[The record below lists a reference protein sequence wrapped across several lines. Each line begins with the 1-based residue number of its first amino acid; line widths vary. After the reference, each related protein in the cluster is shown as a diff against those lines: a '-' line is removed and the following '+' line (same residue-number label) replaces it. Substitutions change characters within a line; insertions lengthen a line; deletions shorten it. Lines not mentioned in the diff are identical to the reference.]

1 MSLPTDSL
9 RADCAIMSAFHLSLL
24 CLVALAYAISLKIS
38 GNVRQSSTSIPVQ
51 TSISPRKALFLD
63 IVQSGLED
71 RFGSFL
77 GNDGELSRVYSFLQY
92 VRGELDAPVGINDQH
107 DPCEE
112 YIDGLKAMP
121 WWNPSDFDWVQPL
134 EEGAPIIQ
142 KELELQSETRSQN
155 KELFKG
161 DSNVQTLMGSGWT
174 AFRLQRMGE
183 WNEENSAKFP
193 LTTKLVKALK
203 IPLAVRG
210 VMFAKQEPGSGV
222 QPHSDGRNFILT
234 CHLGLRVPRQDANNG
249 DRQADDETGCW
260 IKVADEKR
268 QWENGKAIVFD
279 TSFTHSTGNFTDDER
294 LVLIIDFWHP
304 DLSEKERQ
312 ALEFVYDA
320 RNKFESGKAK
330 EIDASWVKDG
340 RPLTVDAYLK
350 KNTNSLT
357 GFMNN
362 FTNKFF

>member
-1 MSLPTDSL
+1 M
-9 RADCAIMSAFHLSLL
+9 RADCAIMSAFYLSLL
-24 CLVALAYAISLKIS
+24 CLVALAYATSLKMS